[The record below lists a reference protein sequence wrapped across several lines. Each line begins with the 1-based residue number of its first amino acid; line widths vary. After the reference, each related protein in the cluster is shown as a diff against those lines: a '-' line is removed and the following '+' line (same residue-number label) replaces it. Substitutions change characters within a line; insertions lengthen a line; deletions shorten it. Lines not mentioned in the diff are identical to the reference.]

1 MGQLARWVD
10 RTREGEQ
17 TLYDKYMRIII
28 IISSVSNHF
37 LMYNQHLTNTHFL

>member
-28 IISSVSNHF
+28 IIIINEQLF
-37 LMYNQHLTNTHFL
+37 

>member
-28 IISSVSNHF
+28 IIIIVHYRQNKLSGYSK
-37 LMYNQHLTNTHFL
+37 